1 MVQHK
6 LKTFATPVKKVLG
19 KNDNISTSFLMQSIS
34 MEVQKGKED
43 FLTKEINA
51 DVLCF
56 NASTCIQFRP
66 MVNQV
71 LSKFL

>member
-1 MVQHK
+1 
-6 LKTFATPVKKVLG
+6 
-19 KNDNISTSFLMQSIS
+19 MQSIS

-43 FLTKEINA
+43 SLTKEINA

>member
-1 MVQHK
+1 
-6 LKTFATPVKKVLG
+6 
-19 KNDNISTSFLMQSIS
+19 MQSIS

-43 FLTKEINA
+43 SLTKEINA

-56 NASTCIQFRP
+56 NASTCIRFRA

>member
-1 MVQHK
+1 
-6 LKTFATPVKKVLG
+6 
-19 KNDNISTSFLMQSIS
+19 MQSIS

-43 FLTKEINA
+43 SLTKEINA

-71 LSKFL
+71 LTPNGPLIQLWCARSKWNMDLKIIFSS